1 VRLAI
6 LISFAAFGLT
16 FSAAWADGPLV
27 RAALGSHVGF
37 IVPEGYAGEHKADL
51 IASIPGLVNID
62 GFWTPSEQ
70 DAAVADRVF
79 LDLIRSA
86 VKNPAPLFPTWRKI
100 PIPPR
105 TLCSNTSRRNWPWYP
120 GTTTA
125 MRVNTPGSSS
135 TGKKSFSAITPR
147 DEGRSL
153 GRLYFYPKG
162 FCSGR
167 NGPLPAMPVQSR
179 NEDLLERVN
188 DRTVA
193 EGEGKFLTGGT

>member
-1 VRLAI
+1 MRLAI

-86 VKNPAPLFPTWRKI
+86 VKNPAPLFPDLAQNPDPAAHALLEHEQKELALVSRNYDSYARQYAGIILDGQKI
-100 PIPPR
+100 VFCNYSEGTKADPSADYIFIQKAFVPGGTVHFLQCRFNPE
-105 TLCSNTSRRNWPWYP
+105 TKTCSNVSMIGPWQ
-120 GTTTA
+120 
-125 MRVNTPGSSS
+125 
-135 TGKKSFSAITPR
+135 K
-147 DEGRSL
+147 E
-153 GRLYFYPKG
+153 KG
-162 FCSGR
+162 NF
-167 NGPLPAMPVQSR
+167 
-179 NEDLLERVN
+179 
-188 DRTVA
+188 
-193 EGEGKFLTGGT
+193 